1 MPKIVKDFEKPF
13 KVQKF
18 SYKSNYVSGDDK
30 PVDIQARINKLRLRK
45 AKNEKLLSFKQT
57 RLRNINISLASL
69 NGKGK
74 NSVALTNERA
84 IVQKEIDLAN
94 DKIKN
99 ITAKLRELGIS

>member
-13 KVQKF
+13 KISKF
-18 SYKSNYVSGDDK
+18 NYKSSDDR

-45 AKNEKLLSFKQT
+45 AKNEKLLNFKQT

>member
-13 KVQKF
+13 KVSKF
-18 SYKSNYVSGDDK
+18 SYKSSDDK

-45 AKNEKLLSFKQT
+45 AKNEKLLNFKQT